1 MRPARSA
8 LHPNLIKKFLR
19 RVLRLGF
26 GTEPEVVAF
35 KEHGIGRD
43 ALSHGSR
50 KTCEALH
57 QAGYHAYVVGGA
69 VRDLLLGARP
79 KDFDVATD
87 ALPEDVH
94 RLFRRSRLIGRRFRL
109 AHVMFGGETVEVST
123 FRAGNSEEGEVAE
136 AEPEDSVDERGRAR
150 SQEPDR
156 STDQPGRSRSHEPA
170 RTTDEHGRVLRDNV
184 YGTRE
189 QDAARRDFTINALY
203 YDPSNQTIVDF
214 HNGLRDLKK
223 KSVRMIGDP
232 RTRYREDPVRML
244 RAVRFAAKFGFTID
258 ARTRSPIREL
268 APLLENVPP
277 ARVFDEMSKILL
289 SGHALAGVHRL
300 RIEGLHHGVLPML
313 DVILEQPLGERFV
326 NLALEQT
333 DERVSSGK
341 PVSPAFLFASL
352 LWHEVLAAWK
362 KAQKDGVRP
371 VPALHQAMD
380 KVVDIQTEKLAIP
393 RRFTTA
399 MKEIWLS
406 QPRFEQRS
414 GRRPFALLEQ
424 EKFRAGFDFLVL
436 RAASGEVPQD
446 LAGWWERFQHAKPEE
461 RDAMLIEPQ
470 PGERKP
476 RRRRRRKP
484 ASGGSAPASAPQ

>member
-1 MRPARSA
+1 M
-8 LHPNLIKKFLR
+8 IKKFLR

-26 GTEPEVVAF
+26 GTEPEVIAF
-35 KEHGIGRD
+35 KEHGIARD
-43 ALSHGSR
+43 ALSHGSSR
-50 KTCEALH
+50 ACETLH

-69 VRDLLLGARP
+69 VRDLLLGVRP

-123 FRAGNSEEGEVAE
+123 FRAGNADEREAVEAE
-136 AEPEDSVDERGRAR
+136 AQSDEHGETRPEEPARTTDEH
-150 SQEPDR
+150 
-156 STDQPGRSRSHEPA
+156 GRSRSHEPA

-203 YDPSNQTIVDF
+203 YDPSNQTILDF
-214 HNGLRDLKK
+214 HRGLRDMRK

-244 RAVRFAAKFGFTID
+244 RAVRFAAKFGFKID
-258 ARTRSPIREL
+258 ARTRAPIREL

-333 DERVSSGK
+333 DERVGAGK

-362 KAQKDGVRP
+362 KAQKDGLRP
-371 VPALHQAMD
+371 IPALHQAMD
-380 KVVDIQTEKLAIP
+380 RVVDIQTEKLAIP
-393 RRFTTA
+393 RRFTAA
-399 MKEIWLS
+399 MKEIWLL

-424 EKFRAGFDFLVL
+424 EKFRAGFDFLAL
-436 RAASGEVPQD
+436 RAASGEVPQE

-461 RDAMLIEPQ
+461 RAAMLVEPQ

-476 RRRRRRKP
+476 RRRRRHKP
-484 ASGGSAPASAPQ
+484 ASGGPAPESAPR